1 MDLKVHP
8 GLKEPLKVLCSDP
21 NTTIVVLSGSDRNV
35 LDEVILYIFAL
46 ISFPVLL
53 HPLLDILLWQNFGEY
68 DMWLA
73 AEHGMFLRLTKGE
86 WMTTMPEHLNM
97 EWVDS
102 VMVSAETV
110 FLFNFVQTQ
119 NLWCLCHVFSM
130 YWNTSRKELPDHIL
144 IVVQLHLYGITNM
157 QVPFFWFAPF
167 SF

>member
-8 GLKEPLKVLCSDP
+8 GALQWSKYNNCCTQWEWQKCLRWG
-21 NTTIVVLSGSDRNV
+21 N
-35 LDEVILYIFAL
+35 LYIFAL
-46 ISFPVLL
+46 ISFPALL
-53 HPLLDILLWQNFGEY
+53 YPVLDILLWQNFGEY

-110 FLFNFVQTQ
+110 FLFNFFQTQ

-144 IVVQLHLYGITNM
+144 NVVQLHLYGITNM